1 MGTKKLDPAE
11 KARRARQRA
20 EMQEKARESARSA
33 KLAAGLGKKG
43 KKATAEPAGELLGRM
58 ASRFADPSGASDV
71 AQSGTLADPIEAR
84 GSVVEDY
91 EIVGEL
97 SPEER
102 DTVTVFDAADP
113 AFTGDAKVIGANVYK
128 YDPAVFTYPKWDR
141 MPGNPALR
149 VLTVLDGEWPTW
161 DDPCSF
167 ESGRWGE
174 ESHGVF
180 LWHVEAIEEG
190 DDAGP
195 EEWRVR
201 HHLPPDRARI
211 GVPLSLEGLSEAYN
225 VLVNVIDDAG
235 DETPAA
241 MYRGAPVAPE
251 DAQLALDAATWDDP
265 IEVTLYGRMAFVW
278 TAPEVR
284 RNDGSTDPAEPFEKW
299 DTPPTAEEDG
309 EPFGESPGWFTQM
322 MDGTKGN
329 GTPITS
335 SLPDD
340 MKKLRDN
347 ADGSIDA
354 QQDDG
359 SWKRIYTPTMPSN
372 YGKNGEMFDDSLVRA
387 PDRPPG
393 YCPTITLGAPG
404 LYAITRRALSKNAD
418 RIEKLASDT
427 KREGFERQARE
438 MIGDA
443 KAIREDILP
452 HFGGEQELPLA
463 EFADVERAVAAAF
476 SGVISVN
483 ASSREAAKL
492 LEAMIADRVAKFV
505 ILVAERAFHAGEQ
518 AREFTAE
525 TFALRSVSRL
535 FEADSKGGGDD
546 A

>member
-11 KARRARQRA
+11 KARRA
-20 EMQEKARESARSA
+20 QERERARE
-33 KLAAGLGKKG
+33 KGKG
-43 KKATAEPAGELLGRM
+43 KKAVE
-58 ASRFADPSGASDV
+58 V

-84 GSVVEDY
+84 GAVVEDY

-97 SPEER
+97 SPEDAQPSAPLDTER
-102 DTVTVFDAADP
+102 DGVLVFDAADP
-113 AFTGDAKVIGANVYK
+113 AFTGDEKVIGANVYK
-128 YDPAVFTYPKWDR
+128 YDSGAFSYPQLLDGAPWAPDEK
-141 MPGNPALR
+141 
-149 VLTVLDGEWPTW
+149 VLTFLSGEPPTW
-161 DDPCSF
+161 NEPIAFD
-167 ESGRWGE
+167 SGQAGE
-174 ESHGVF
+174 EGHKVY
-180 LWHVEAIEEG
+180 LWHADAIEDG

-195 EEWRVR
+195 DEWRVR
-201 HHLPPDRARI
+201 HHLAPDRARI
-211 GVPLSLEGLSEAYN
+211 GTPISLDGLLDVYK
-225 VLVNVIDDAG
+225 VRVHDIDSAG
-235 DETPAA
+235 DEVPTA

-251 DAQLALDAATWDDP
+251 DALATLDAATWNDP
-265 IEVTLYGRMAFVW
+265 LTVTLYGRTAYLW
-278 TAPEVR
+278 T
-284 RNDGSTDPAEPFEKW
+284 SPAGQDHAGAWEAETVEIW
-299 DTPPTAEEDG
+299 DVPPTSDASGDA
-309 EPFGESPGWFTQM
+309 FDAVADHWFVQM

-329 GTPITS
+329 GSPIVS

-340 MKKLRDN
+340 VGKLRDN

-359 SWKRIYTPTMPSN
+359 SWKRIYTPTKPSN

-404 LYAITRRALSKNAD
+404 LYAITRRALAKNAD

-463 EFADVERAVAAAF
+463 QFDDVERAVAAAV
-476 SGVISVN
+476 SGGLSGN
-483 ASSREAAKL
+483 ARSPEAAKL

-535 FEADSKGGGDD
+535 FEADSKGGDD